1 MLDYGPYNNDG
12 KTPPLYGAFERYALG
27 WMSPAEIS
35 GVMNA
40 TLPPIGSNVAGI
52 IRTESPNEFFLLENR
67 QQKGWDSFIPGHGM
81 LVWHVDYNDYQWNA
95 NTVNN
100 SASHQYVDI
109 EEADNIRNEASRAG
123 DSFPGASGITEFTDD
138 SAPSMR
144 TWSRKPLGLPLTD
157 IAECADGSVT
167 FKVLGGGAVSA
178 AKALEPDSI
187 SDDMFIAR
195 WEAEEGMQY
204 LLTVYDIDDETGL
217 RTPLPGYDNVNTG
230 CADRFAVEGLE
241 IEHQYSYC
249 VKAMRGLEISEPSEE
264 KTVITGK
271 ATLRRFAVE
280 ALEAADIDNAG
291 FTACWRQLELASD
304 YLLTVYTKM
313 LTPVNVT
320 EGFDSGFDNMPRGWS
335 SSSKSGYQNEA
346 YSASSMPSLRLGN
359 TGDYLKIAY
368 PDGISGL
375 SFWHRGNGTSADDMI
390 RIHATCSDGSR
401 HIVMQTPVVKTA
413 EDASPSLKIFRKT
426 PSR

>member
-1 MLDYGPYNNDG
+1 
-12 KTPPLYGAFERYALG
+12 
-27 WMSPAEIS
+27 
-35 GVMNA
+35 
-40 TLPPIGSNVAGI
+40 
-52 IRTESPNEFFLLENR
+52 
-67 QQKGWDSFIPGHGM
+67 
-81 LVWHVDYNDYQWNA
+81 
-95 NTVNN
+95 
-100 SASHQYVDI
+100 
-109 EEADNIRNEASRAG
+109 
-123 DSFPGASGITEFTDD
+123 
-138 SAPSMR
+138 
-144 TWSRKPLGLPLTD
+144 
-157 IAECADGSVT
+157 
-167 FKVLGGGAVSA
+167 
-178 AKALEPDSI
+178 
-187 SDDMFIAR
+187 MFIAR

-413 EDASPSLKIFRKT
+413 GGCVTESEDFPENTISIEIEFIKTAKKGALAIDDVTVRHGSEITEHTVDGYAMYNVGNVSSHKVTGLKPDTDYFYTVTATDGKLFSRKSAEIGVKTSSETGAVATTEAEGFSISVDGRSVRVSADGPAAITDITGRIVASGCDFIDVRLSAPGIYIITAHGISKKIML
-426 PSR
+426 P